1 MGKYKT
7 YYEEVE
13 IDVGLDE
20 WNDKDLIEELSDRGY
35 SVGNTASKNETLD
48 DIFELYQEWLH
59 DKGDDDR
66 RFEKAMRK
74 FFEKHLNKVS
84 V

>member
-35 SVGNTASKNETLD
+35 SVGDTVSKNETLD

>member
-1 MGKYKT
+1 MSRAKSIDT
-7 YYEEVE
+7 FVEV
-13 IDVGLDE
+13 DLGE
-20 WNDKDLIEELSDRGY
+20 WDDEELIDEISERGY
-35 SVGNTASKNETLD
+35 YVLNSRSNNEIVD
-48 DIFELYQEWLH
+48 DIFELYKEWLH